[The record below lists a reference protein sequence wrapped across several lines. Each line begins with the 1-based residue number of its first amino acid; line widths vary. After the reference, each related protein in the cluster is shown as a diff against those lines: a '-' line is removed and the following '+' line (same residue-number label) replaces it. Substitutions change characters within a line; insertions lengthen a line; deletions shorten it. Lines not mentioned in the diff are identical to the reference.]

1 MDQALDQSHN
11 KIAKGKEGNI
21 GITTQKE
28 TVGNSNLIK
37 HKKMQQ
43 NTMELFII
51 FVGC

>member
-11 KIAKGKEGNI
+11 KIAKGKGGNI

-43 NTMELFII
+43 NTLELFII
-51 FVGC
+51 FVVC